1 MKVAEFLGLLG
12 VEAPFA
18 FGFDREPRIGFELRL
33 DRVEPVS
40 VGETKNE
47 R

>member
-1 MKVAEFLGLLG
+1 MKVVQFLGLLG
-12 VEAPFA
+12 IETPFA
-18 FGFDREPRIGFELRL
+18 FGFDREPRIGFESL

-40 VGETKNE
+40 IGETKNE